1 MLIFSPKCV
10 ETVNMRRR
18 AIRNHLLSIKNI
30 DEWIS
35 FVTVLK
41 TEQNS
46 INNNKAINSNLSVN
60 LGFKRYIVSDKKS
73 ILGFIND
80 VHMTCVFSLSVL

>member
-1 MLIFSPKCV
+1 MTELKV
-10 ETVNMRRR
+10 EQ
-18 AIRNHLLSIKNI
+18 KQ
-30 DEWIS
+30 
-35 FVTVLK
+35 K
-41 TEQNS
+41 S
-46 INNNKAINSNLSVN
+46 INDEKAINSNLSVN